1 MHDPFGLTN
10 VFKYFLLYLDSMKKF
25 CLLLVWYFGFQMVGF
40 GQNAGWNLNPYFAE
54 FLSGKPDT
62 VLRAFFY
69 KADTR
74 KKEVAI
80 TFDDGVIANTPT
92 LVNYLRQNNIPATFF
107 LIMRLVNAQNLRLF
121 DSSLFELGVHSWKHD
136 DFRNLTEAQKIADM
150 DSCEQALIRLNATRR
165 FPYYRP
171 AYGVID
177 ATIACELAK
186 RNWKGVLWSDE
197 SQDWNG
203 LKGDTLV
210 KHTIHSLDSGS
221 IILFHDIIAVSDLA
235 AICTAIQEKG
245 FRIVP
250 LSRLMKQKSLFPPRI
265 GSR

>member
-1 MHDPFGLTN
+1 M
-10 VFKYFLLYLDSMKKF
+10 KRIALLF
-25 CLLLVWYFGFQMVGF
+25 VCILLFQHIGI
-40 GQNAGWNLNPYFAE
+40 GQSADWNLNPYFAN
-54 FLSGKPDT
+54 FLAEKPDS
-62 VLRAFFY
+62 VVRSFFY
-69 KADTR
+69 KANTR

-80 TFDDGVIANTPT
+80 TFDDGVIANTPA
-92 LVNYLRQNNIPATFF
+92 LVSYLQQNKIPATFF
-107 LIMRLVNAQNLRLF
+107 LVMRLVNTQNLRLF
-121 DSSLFELGVHSWKHD
+121 DSPLFELGVHTWKHD
-136 DFRNLTEAQKIADM
+136 DFRSLTESEKIADM
-150 DSCEQALIRLNATRR
+150 DSCEQALIRLGASNR
-165 FPYYRP
+165 FRYYRP

-177 ATIACELAK
+177 ATIAREIAK
-186 RNWKGVLWSDE
+186 RNWRGVLWSDE

-210 KHTIHSLDSGS
+210 QHTIKQLDRGS

-250 LSRLMKQKSLFPPRI
+250 LSRLLKRKAIFPSRI